1 MSASSPWVQ
10 DITERDFAPLLE
22 RSQSV
27 PVLIDF
33 WAPWCGPCRT
43 LTPLLVKLADEYQ
56 GAFLLAKVNTD
67 EQPRL
72 AQAFQIQSIPS
83 VKLVS
88 GGRLVDQ
95 FDGAL
100 PERELRRFLETYLG
114 PPGAAAPPE
123 PSAEPA
129 VEASSDPLA
138 QAEALAQSG
147 ALEPAIEALRALLG
161 QIQSEGRPRAAPAA
175 ELLLA
180 ELLVELSDQA
190 PDPQADG
197 ARFAEA
203 TRLSGG
209 IEPATEAALRE
220 ALPRD
225 PRRRESAAPIAWGVV
240 EAPRLRNLRGRLAL
254 GPRSAV
260 LPLPSGAPPAR
271 VALERGRALALRGEF
286 EPALEALVES
296 LASDRLLEGGLA
308 QQLIRAVFDILGPD
322 DPLTGRYRRRLQT
335 VLY

>member
-1 MSASSPWVQ
+1 MSAHSPWVQ

-22 RSQSV
+22 RSQTV

-114 PPGAAAPPE
+114 PPGAALEEPPSPE
-123 PSAEPA
+123 PESGAP
-129 VEASSDPLA
+129 SDPLA
-138 QAEALAQSG
+138 QAQALAQAG
-147 ALEPAIEALRALLG
+147 DLAAAIAALRALLARV
-161 QIQSEGRPRAAPAA
+161 QAEGRPRAAPAA

-190 PDPQADG
+190 PEPKAD
-197 ARFAEA
+197 AQRFAEA
-203 TRLSGG
+203 TRLASG

-225 PRRRESAAPIAWGVV
+225 PKRRESAPPIPWGVV
-240 EAPRLRNLRGRLAL
+240 EAPRLRNLRGRLVL
-254 GPRSAV
+254 GPRSALV
-260 LPLPSGAPPAR
+260 PPERGAAPAR
-271 VALERGRALALRGEF
+271 LALEKGRALALSGEF

-296 LASDRLLEGGLA
+296 LASDRQLEGGLA
-308 QQLIRAVFDILGPD
+308 QQLMRAVFDILGPD
-322 DPLTGRYRRRLQT
+322 DPLTGRYRRRMQT